1 MTTLRLAAR
10 ALMAS
15 AAFTLSA
22 CSTVGGLAGTVAGI
36 ASGSFTSNPAIG
48 IAVSVSVKAATD
60 AGIKNLLRSLQQD
73 EQDEIAALAGAMGEG
88 EVRPWQVRH
97 KIPYGN
103 NQGDMQVTRSIVTPL
118 ASCKEVMFTVD
129 DGKAAPASDGT
140 ARGWFAAHVCLQEN
154 GWKWAN
160 AEPAVERWGTLH

>member
-1 MTTLRLAAR
+1 MKNLRLAAKAFMAVT
-10 ALMAS
+10 ALG
-15 AAFTLSA
+15 LSA

-73 EQDEIAALAGAMGEG
+73 EQDEIAALAGMMQQG

-103 NQGDMQVTRSIVTPL
+103 NQGDMQIIRSIVTPL

-129 DGKAAPASDGT
+129 DAKAAAVSDGT
-140 ARGWFAAHVCLQEN
+140 ARTWFAAHVCLQEN

-160 AEPAVERWGTLH
+160 AEPAVERWGALH

>member
-1 MTTLRLAAR
+1 MTNLCLAAR
-10 ALMAS
+10 VFMGATALA
-15 AAFTLSA
+15 LSA

-60 AGIKNLLRSLQQD
+60 AGIKNLLRSLQQE
-73 EQDEIAALAGAMGEG
+73 EQDEIAALAGAMREG
-88 EVRPWQVRH
+88 EVRPWQIRH

-103 NQGDMQVTRSIVTPL
+103 NQGNMQITRSIVTPL

-129 DGKAAPASDGT
+129 DAKAGPVSDGT

-154 GWKWAN
+154 SWKWAN
-160 AEPAVERWGTLH
+160 AEPAVERWGALH